1 MNTKKAIEIL
11 EIDCPLVQ
19 LNYKLVR
26 KSYLKASLKY
36 HPDKNF

>member
-19 LNYKLVR
+19 LNYKLIR
-26 KSYLKASLKY
+26 KSLNTS
-36 HPDKNF
+36 F